1 MKTQLKKLSQ
11 INKNGTFEHSHT
23 CFLGAGVI
31 ETDASYNQLI
41 IFKKFFCQIATK

>member
-1 MKTQLKKLSQ
+1 MDC
-11 INKNGTFEHSHT
+11 TFEHSHT

-31 ETDASYNQLI
+31 EADASYNELI